1 MSKITA
7 ANLVNEPLTTQES
20 KQLTLGPAISTVT
33 FLRGDITAATAT
45 LKSRLAILLKANP
58 YLAGTLVKINGALHV
73 QFPKE
78 TSDDHVTRIFNQT
91 TRGGKVGT
99 LPIVDSTM
107 DFFTL
112 CKSIG
117 GGTAEVVKG
126 ARKDEPL
133 MALTVVADAKR
144 NDTFAVVF
152 SISHVI
158 IDGFS
163 YYKLFSQLCDGVASE
178 SYSATRKHDIV
189 SEAKKAMG
197 EKEAAFANSTAVICN
212 VIGGMMCGKK
222 PLIESYRI
230 DADKVNTIKQQ
241 ATNNTLGV
249 DFVSTNDVLTSSFG
263 NATNA
268 DFLLMPVNFRDR
280 LSNFNALDAG
290 NYEGALV
297 FGKEDYQRPTQI
309 RATLNAG
316 PPTNPNYLRGG
327 VRNPKPL
334 PGCSGACCG
343 QMTML
348 TNWCFPFWEELKLEG
363 CEQLLHL
370 PLIDVNLVPFDV
382 SVVYKP
388 GAGQAALMF
397 MVRSLDSDGLING
410 LPLGDPI
417 LSPEQAFEF
426 TCTLKHKTSSQG
438 SGGNNEDSI
447 GNSKE

>member
-78 TSDDHVTRIFNQT
+78 TSDDDVTRIFNQT

-197 EKEAAFANSTAVICN
+197 EKEAAFVNSTAVICN

-290 NYEGALV
+290 NYEGTVWLVGSMFGCLDCISNFVFYPFVSSFFFFFFFFHCDKQQQKRCTCLWQRRLSTSNTNSCHVECGATHQSQLFAWWCEKSKAFAGLFGCLLWANDDVDQLV
-297 FGKEDYQRPTQI
+297 FSVLGRIEIGRMRTI
-309 RATLNAG
+309 VAFA
-316 PPTNPNYLRGG
+316 
-327 VRNPKPL
+327 
-334 PGCSGACCG
+334 
-343 QMTML
+343 
-348 TNWCFPFWEELKLEG
+348 
-363 CEQLLHL
+363 
-370 PLIDVNLVPFDV
+370 IDRREF
-382 SVVYKP
+382 S
-388 GAGQAALMF
+388 
-397 MVRSLDSDGLING
+397 
-410 LPLGDPI
+410 
-417 LSPEQAFEF
+417 AF
-426 TCTLKHKTSSQG
+426 
-438 SGGNNEDSI
+438 
-447 GNSKE
+447 